1 MPRTIEVPPTT
12 GMRSLHALAD
22 ALIERPDPAIDDALN
37 AAAACFVRHGL
48 THTSVR
54 DIALELGVSK
64 ATVYRQLGSVDDV
77 VRVLVAREV
86 HRLVNVAV
94 EAAGDAKGGAA
105 ALAVITASATFI
117 CEHPVIRKI
126 VTDEPQL
133 LADLMTT
140 AAVLIQTITDV
151 LAAVIGDLRPVA
163 PRNASPAPLVAQVA
177 VRLVLSA
184 IVLPPPDLDGLLRDG
199 LAPHLGA

>member
-12 GMRSLHALAD
+12 GLQSLHALAD

-48 THTSVR
+48 THTSTR
-54 DIALELGVSK
+54 DIALEIGVSK

-77 VRVLVAREV
+77 VRVLIAREV
-86 HRLVNVAV
+86 HRLVNAAV
-94 EAAGDAKGGAA
+94 DAVGDDEGPPA
-105 ALAVITASATFI
+105 ALALITAAATFL

-133 LADLMTT
+133 IADLMTT
-140 AAVLIQTITDV
+140 ADVLAQTITDV
-151 LAAVIGDLRPVA
+151 LTALVADLRPEVGG
-163 PRNASPAPLVAQVA
+163 ASSAAVVSEVA

-184 IVLPPPDLDGLLRDG
+184 IVLPPADLAGLLHDGLV
-199 LAPHLGA
+199 PHLGP